1 MSSEMTDPGKQL
13 FAGVSDTDLEIVVEH
28 CTKETFLAGDSV
40 FKEGDEGD
48 TLFIV
53 ESGLVEIYKIIRG
66 DVDRVLGTIG
76 PGEIFGEMTFIDG
89 SRRSAGARTVEPS
102 ALLTLS
108 RASFNKLAEKHPG
121 VAAATFAALAQI
133 LAERLRHQN
142 EAYKESVSAYLE
154 ATGVSRLNLQKL
166 VEGLRPVTVHLNGG
180 GSVTGRLLDLENQA
194 AGWALFMKDASDKV
208 SLIPYHAVVRIEVN

>member
-1 MSSEMTDPGKQL
+1 MSSEMTDPGKL
-13 FAGVSDTDLEIVVEH
+13 FAGVSESDLEVVVEH
-28 CTKETFLAGDSV
+28 CAKETFLAGDSV

-53 ESGLVEIYKIIRG
+53 ESGSIEIYKTIRG
-66 DVDRVLGTIG
+66 DVDRVLGTVG

-89 SRRSAGARTVEPS
+89 SKRSAGARTVEPT
-102 ALLTLS
+102 ALLVLS
-108 RASFNKLAEKHPG
+108 RNDFNKLAETHPG

-142 EAYKESVSAYLE
+142 DAYKESVTAYLE

-166 VEGLRPVTVHLNGG
+166 VEGLRPVTVHLLGG
-180 GSVTGRLLDLENQA
+180 GSITGRLVDLENQA
-194 AGWALFMKDASDKV
+194 PGWAVFLKDASDKV
-208 SLIPYHAVVRIEVN
+208 SLIPYHAIVRIEVS